1 MRHYMRS
8 SRDNYFYMAFLA
20 VILVLIYLSS
30 SLADEF
36 NCPSLPPLTKSAQN
50 VYELKPQDIKVVMAL
65 GDSIM
70 YVLWYVHTN
79 YVSVKYYIC
88 NTYVYC

>member
-1 MRHYMRS
+1 
-8 SRDNYFYMAFLA
+8 MAFLA

-65 GDSIM
+65 AMIRRQC
-70 YVLWYVHTN
+70 YCRYVHTN